1 MRLSHSLDSQ
11 LSLQTIMAVQ
21 KQGFST
27 GLLAAMFLPQ
37 PSEAQPCQPPVTR
50 AWLTVADMQTGPDTL
65 WFGFDSTATYGLD
78 PQLCEFEVPPIPPTG
93 VFDVRFVNIAGHEG
107 QDPPLGLG
115 QGTKVDLRRYIG
127 RTQVDT
133 HRMRSQ
139 SSSPPGYPMHFRWSI
154 PGLLAICDS
163 ARLIDEF
170 GGIFINIRMDV
181 IDSLWIQ
188 AGILLLIQY
197 GQKLDLMS
205 LHDKSSELPARVMLD
220 QNYPNPFNPVTTIKY
235 ELPRESKATLE
246 VFNAL
251 GQEIA
256 ILVNEVK
263 QAGRYEVHWSAE
275 NFPSGVYF
283 YKLSATD
290 YIDVK
295 KSVLVK

>member
-1 MRLSHSLDSQ
+1 MHRTTVNRWTVLIL
-11 LSLQTIMAVQ
+11 V
-21 KQGFST
+21 
-27 GLLAAMFLPQ
+27 AMFLPQ
-37 PSEAQPCQPPVTR
+37 PSEAQPCQPSVTR
-50 AWLTVADMQTGPDTL
+50 AWITVADMQTGPDTL

-115 QGTKVDLRRYIG
+115 QGTKFDYRRYIG

-170 GGIFINIRMDV
+170 GGMFINIRMDV

-205 LHDKSSELPARVMLD
+205 LHDKSPELPARVMLD
-220 QNYPNPFNPVTTIKY
+220 QNYPNPFNPVTKIRY
-235 ELPRESKATLE
+235 QLPRQGHVTLKMYDLLGREVATLVDGELLAGEHE
-246 VFNAL
+246 VTFD
-251 GQEIA
+251 
-256 ILVNEVK
+256 
-263 QAGRYEVHWSAE
+263 GRGLAT
-275 NFPSGVYF
+275 GVYF
-283 YKLSATD
+283 YRLQAGKFVETKRL
-290 YIDVK
+290 
-295 KSVLVK
+295 VLLN